1 MNIQARAFFDE
12 NEGNQ
17 DRDYSH
23 PFKRVEFL
31 KELLFKANQ
40 ETKEGAVGKVN
51 IRKLINPE
59 YYNLISFLSFKNRSF
74 FEKLKTR
81 LYNNVNT

>member
-51 IRKLINPE
+51 IRKLINT
-59 YYNLISFLSFKNRSF
+59 
-74 FEKLKTR
+74 LKAKEFTMSKR
-81 LYNNVNT
+81 VYKTYGDILLTAIDK